1 MKMTELFPSK
11 YLRSSDLNGKSRIAI
26 VDHVTYDEFTNDGRK
41 ETKAV
46 LHFKGSGTKPLVA
59 NKTNCLA
66 MVSLA
71 GSDDAD
77 DWSGTRITLAPC
89 MVSFKGK
96 VTESIRVD
104 SAPQHLEAEEIEL

>member
-26 VDHVTYDEFTNDGRK
+26 VDHVTYEAFQNDGRT

-46 LHFKGSGTKPLVA
+46 LHFKGNGTKPLVA

-89 MVSFKGK
+89 LVSFKGK

-104 SAPQHLEAEEIEL
+104 SAPEHLEAEEVEV

>member
-11 YLRSSDLNGKSRIAI
+11 YLRSSDLNGKSRIAV
-26 VDHVTYDEFTNDGRK
+26 VDHVTYEEFKNDGRA

-46 LHFKGSGTKPLVA
+46 LHFKGNGTKPLVA
-59 NKTNCLA
+59 NKTNCLL

-104 SAPQHLEAEEIEL
+104 SAPEHLEAEEIEH

>member
-11 YLRSSDLNGKSRIAI
+11 YLRSSDLSGKSRIAI
-26 VDHVTYDEFTNDGRK
+26 IDHVAYEEFKNDGRT

-46 LHFKGSGTKPLVA
+46 LHFKGNATKPLVC
-59 NKTNCLA
+59 NKTNCLV
-66 MVSLA
+66 MVSIA
-71 GSDDAD
+71 GSDNAD
-77 DWSGTRITLAPC
+77 DWAGSRITLAPT

-104 SAPQHLEAEEIEL
+104 SAPEHLEAEEVEV

>member
-11 YLRSSDLNGKSRIAI
+11 YLRSSDLNGKSRIAV
-26 VDHVTYDEFTNDGRK
+26 VDHVTYEAFQNDGRT

-46 LHFKGSGTKPLVA
+46 LHFRGNGTKPFVV
-59 NKTNCLA
+59 NKTNYMLL
-66 MVSLA
+66 VSIA

-77 DWSGTRITLAPC
+77 DWAGTRITLAPC

-104 SAPQHLEAEEIEL
+104 SAPEHLEAEEIEI